1 LTGGDV
7 VKNKLI
13 VFDFFGVMGSEVA
26 DLWLP
31 KHFSAEESERLH
43 RGIISDA
50 DAGRIDPELMYD
62 ELSRLSG
69 VDKNTLKR
77 EWRELAKVD
86 TEMVELV
93 RELRKEYTV
102 VLLSNAYNEF
112 IDDIFEKYSMDDC
125 FERRFISSELKMI
138 KPDPAIFRHVLSEMG
153 YSAKDSV
160 MIDDNPRNIS
170 AAKAVGMKGI
180 VFCGRE
186 SLVNELSDI
195 FNT

>member
-1 LTGGDV
+1 
-7 VKNKLI
+7 
-13 VFDFFGVMGSEVA
+13 
-26 DLWLP
+26 
-31 KHFSAEESERLH
+31 
-43 RGIISDA
+43 
-50 DAGRIDPELMYD
+50 
-62 ELSRLSG
+62 
-69 VDKNTLKR
+69 
-77 EWRELAKVD
+77 
-86 TEMVELV
+86 
-93 RELRKEYTV
+93 
-102 VLLSNAYNEF
+102 
-112 IDDIFEKYSMDDC
+112 MDDC